1 MLRPQLNAAMH
12 PPVPPG
18 NGAKK
23 LMSTKQIGG
32 GQIGRSVPRL
42 EAREKVTG
50 RAEYTHLMRLPGML
64 HGKVFRSTVPHGR
77 IKSIDTRAAKK
88 MPGVFRVITAEDVLK
103 VIPNPY
109 YGPAFHDQPILA
121 IDKVRFVGEPVAVV
135 MASDPHVAEAAVQ
148 AIVAEYEE
156 MEPVYDEVEAM
167 TAKTYVHEELKPA
180 GTFADL
186 KHLKGQK
193 DTNLALNAK
202 LRRGDVEAAFAGAA
216 HVFEHEFRTQKCLH
230 VPFEPFASI
239 ADAKQSSITIYT
251 GAQGPSFV
259 RSEIA
264 RLLGWPENRVRI
276 KVPYLGGGYGG
287 KLYIKL
293 EALVTACSLIARRPV
308 KIALTME
315 EQFYQITKHPA
326 TVRIKTGVDKAGRIT
341 ARKCEVFWNGGAYAD
356 IGPRVTHKSGFV
368 AGGPYDIDNV
378 WIDSYAMYTNM
389 TPAGALRGFGMP
401 QLTFAYESDTDMIAR
416 ALKIDPVEFRRKNV
430 LRDGRPQATG
440 TILKDAPLE
449 AILEHVADRLRW
461 KEPLDRGSATIRRGR
476 GLAIALKAC
485 VSPTTSVAIINIGAD
500 GSPTLYISTVDMG
513 QGSDTGMAQIVGEV
527 LNMPAEQVK
536 VVARDTDVTPYD
548 MGTLGSRSLFHM
560 GHAVRL
566 ASEDA
571 RNKIEALRREL
582 GEPEGSN
589 TPISGL
595 FIKKYGMKAGNIVGT
610 GSYRPEHVEPDHDT
624 GLSPQITPFWMV
636 AGAGA
641 EIEIDIE
648 TGRLRVLKMINAVDC
663 GTKVNPRIVETQISG
678 AALMQLGFTLSEKM
692 NLDGGQVTNASLA
705 DYKIT
710 GIGDLPALMIN
721 DAIDAYQ
728 HNAPFGAKGVGESS
742 TLALS
747 PAIANAIDDAVGIRL
762 TELPLTAEAIF
773 RALRERDGRPLEAA

>member
-1 MLRPQLNAAMH
+1 
-12 PPVPPG
+12 
-18 NGAKK
+18 
-23 LMSTKQIGG
+23 
-32 GQIGRSVPRL
+32 
-42 EAREKVTG
+42 
-50 RAEYTHLMRLPGML
+50 MRLPGML

-77 IKSIDTRAAKK
+77 IKSIDTSAAKA
-88 MPGVFRVITAEDVLK
+88 MPGVFRVITAADVVK
-103 VIPNPY
+103 AIPNPY

-121 IDKVRFVGEPVAVV
+121 MEKVRFVGEPVAVV
-135 MASDPHVAEAAVQ
+135 LAADPHVAEAATH

-156 MEPVYDEVEAM
+156 LEPVYDEVEAM

-202 LRRGDVEAAFAGAA
+202 LRRGDVDKAFKEAA

-239 ADAKQSSITIYT
+239 ADAKDSSITIYT

-264 RLLGWPENRVRI
+264 RLLGWPENKVRI

-293 EALVTACSLIARRPV
+293 EALVTACSLVARRPV

-326 TVRIKTGVDKAGRIT
+326 TVRIKTGVDNSGRIT

-368 AGGPYDIDNV
+368 AAGPYDMDNV

-461 KEPLDRGSATIRRGR
+461 TDKTFDRGSGTLRRGR

-485 VSPTTSVAIINIGAD
+485 VSPTTSVSIINIGAD

-527 LNMPAEQVK
+527 LNIPAEQVR

-566 ASEDA
+566 AAEDA
-571 RNKIEALRREL
+571 RSKIEVLRREV

-589 TPISGL
+589 TPIAGL

-641 EIEIDIE
+641 EIEIDTE
-648 TGRLRVLKMINAVDC
+648 TGRIRVTKLVNAVDC

-692 NLDGGQVTNASLA
+692 NYDGGQVTNASLA

-710 GIGDLPALMIN
+710 GIADMPAVMIN
-721 DAIDAYQ
+721 EAIDAYQ

-747 PAIANAIDDAVGIRL
+747 PAIANAIDDAIGIRL
-762 TELPLTAEAIF
+762 TELPLTAEAVL
-773 RALRERDGRPLEAA
+773 RALREREGRPLEAA